1 MVFHRISLA
10 RAHNN
15 NPNYWIIVHGARC
28 PSWICQRCHARFKP
42 FREPKRRLQAQDF
55 MTIPSC
61 LECQPWTTTLG
72 LVNCE
77 GTGYLS
83 RTADESRV
91 DFICVY
97 IYNCWRVQG
106 WFYMYIYIMYID
118 MYIYIY
124 RVIYIYTYQ
133 YTYIYISIYVY
144 HILISHRTSVLSPQ
158 CHRASWMH
166 GHFGSLLLACKAS
179 HRRSE

>member
-1 MVFHRISLA
+1 MNLRHRQDCCRCWVSEAGDAPWQELKCRCLQGNVLRMVFHRISLA

-106 WFYMYIYIMYID
+106 WFYMYIYI
-118 MYIYIY
+118 
-124 RVIYIYTYQ
+124 
-133 YTYIYISIYVY
+133 
-144 HILISHRTSVLSPQ
+144 
-158 CHRASWMH
+158 
-166 GHFGSLLLACKAS
+166 
-179 HRRSE
+179 